1 MIKSKFC
8 QKAKWFDNN
17 INELTITN
25 REMLH
30 ISSFLNHTHTHVQ
43 YKYQFLPFIYYE
55 YCSQD
60 LLSSFIHVWCHRTN
74 VQLWIGINIYL
85 LRFSYLDNINHIKLT
100 QITILWRKIFVARF
114 DQRKLVKY
122 KTVLNRKLVF
132 ILLTVAV
139 GQLIT
144 SGQQQQSKD

>member
-1 MIKSKFC
+1 MRSKVSS
-8 QKAKWFDNN
+8 AKKQSG
-17 INELTITN
+17 LMTISMN
-25 REMLH
+25 SRMLH
-30 ISSFLNHTHTHVQ
+30 ISPFLNRTHTYAQ
-43 YKYQFLPFIYYE
+43 YNNQFLLFIYYE
-55 YCSQD
+55 LCSQD
-60 LLSSFIHVWCHRTN
+60 LSSSFIHVWCHRTN

-114 DQRKLVKY
+114 DQRKLLKY
-122 KTVLNRKLVF
+122 KTALNRKLVF

-144 SGQQQQSKD
+144 SG